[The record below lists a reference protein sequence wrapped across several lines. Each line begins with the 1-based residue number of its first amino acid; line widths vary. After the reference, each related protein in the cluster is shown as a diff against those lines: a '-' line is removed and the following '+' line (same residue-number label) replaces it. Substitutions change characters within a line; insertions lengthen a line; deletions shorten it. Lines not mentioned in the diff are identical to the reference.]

1 MILVNY
7 VQPLL
12 ARVSFS
18 FLGKLLYIKPHSE
31 LVKNNIQ
38 VLCCNFLKRKGVLN
52 YNDQNQS
59 NDSSIEVPLDISL
72 KNVSIISVESSIV
85 YF

>member
-7 VQPLL
+7 GQPLL

-18 FLGKLLYIKPHSE
+18 FLRKLLYIKPHSE

-72 KNVSIISVESSIV
+72 KNVSMISVESTIV
-85 YF
+85 HF